1 MFRDYIQNPIDPI
14 PGEYTRKLK
23 RLTNEPDYSLTCLG
37 IAMLKPRMKDYEG
50 IDGSYAYFENEAS
63 CVEDFKTRSL
73 ITANS
78 PTLFYYMYSSE
89 SDADVRT
96 MLEGSDYL
104 EKQNIGTLLKDKA
117 KTKCIAVYHKDQNVA
132 AIFVNSRDIRYYHLL
147 ISFIPLLFP
156 NMFVEMPLRKPED
169 YDIIKSLSKP
179 DQNAFVEKI
188 QDAVKPY
195 LTEFRSVMLNEFL
208 HNMHEVKIAA
218 AMQQVNEWRQRVHD
232 REEEY
237 ANTIQALKQAIVTYE
252 GMKAVEVFGDAEKE
266 LVDYL
271 TTKEEIHNLKI
282 IDNKICFTV
291 ATLLINYNEN
301 AWTTFSERGGIYDG
315 DYARDGE
322 RLHMLPVF
330 QEKKNR
336 KKLLDNLFSASPD
349 FSVKICGNYE
359 MNIEA
364 CRLKARRDYD
374 YVAADPMY
382 DSYLPNPHLRIFA
395 CLGGYENRVMNALRD
410 QNYIGAI
417 EMCCAS
423 AGSVD
428 LDETEQ
434 TFRPF
439 IGWILSSEKKILR
452 RNDGVD
458 MTPEEALI
466 WLIDKEKE

>member
-1 MFRDYIQNPIDPI
+1 MFRDYIQNPVDPI
-14 PGEYTRKLK
+14 PVEYTRKLN
-23 RLTNEPDYSLTCLG
+23 RLANEPDYSLTCLG

-50 IDGSYAYFENEAS
+50 IKGTFTYFENES
-63 CVEDFKTRSL
+63 DCVGDFNAHLEIEAKV
-73 ITANS
+73 
-78 PTLFYYMYSSE
+78 PTLYYYMYSSE
-89 SDADVRT
+89 SDDDIRSQ
-96 MLEGSDYL
+96 LDGSDFI
-104 EKQNIGTLLKDKA
+104 EKQNISTLLKDKA
-117 KTKCIAVYHKDQNVA
+117 KTKCIAIYHKEQNVA

-156 NMFVEMPLRKPED
+156 NLFVEMPLRKPED

-179 DQNAFVEKI
+179 DSNTFVQKI
-188 QDAVKPY
+188 QEAVKPY
-195 LTEFRSVMLNEFL
+195 LTEFRMVMLNDFL
-208 HNMHEVKIAA
+208 HNMHDIKIQAAKASVDQCRHRMQEREEAYAA
-218 AMQQVNEWRQRVHD
+218 A
-232 REEEY
+232 
-237 ANTIQALKQAIVTYE
+237 ISGLKQAIVVYE
-252 GMKAVEVFGDAEKE
+252 GMKAVEVFGEPEKE

-271 TTKEEIHNLKI
+271 TTKEEIHNLQI

-301 AWTTFSERGGIYDG
+301 AWATFSERGSIYDG
-315 DYARDGE
+315 NYAREGE
-322 RLHMLPVF
+322 RTRILPVF
-330 QEKKNR
+330 QDKSNR

-349 FSVKICGNYE
+349 FSIKICGNYE
-359 MNIEA
+359 MSISD
-364 CRLKARRDYD
+364 CRLRTRRDYD
-374 YVAADPMY
+374 YLKADPMY
-382 DSYLPNPHLRIFA
+382 ESYLPNPHLKLFS
-395 CLGGYENRVMNALRD
+395 CLGGYENRVMDALRD

-439 IGWILSSEKKILR
+439 LGWLLNSEKKILR